1 MGSVGSSTR
10 TGQSATRGQVM
21 DREGLEEALDE
32 IYDHRILF
40 LGRFEL
46 YGQVHR
52 RVGGQGIVQFAR
64 GRYDDDEF
72 AIKFFL
78 NRVAFEREE
87 ALYTREDLRRMMPAV
102 KDIVPN
108 TDGAICNAAGYVF
121 PPCIVVEKGES
132 LDEWALRI
140 EPDFPTILT
149 VLCHILARLQQL
161 HTTGIAHRDLKPGN
175 VLWRPKHHAWTL
187 IDFGCAAE
195 IGTTCPLSFS
205 LLYAPPESIFAV
217 ENGQK
222 TTVAD
227 PAADMWALGIISYEL
242 LTARRVFPRSLNAE
256 EVRNQIAG
264 RAPLPWETADFR
276 RKNVPELRMLRRTVM
291 SCLSRDPLKRPTSSE
306 LLQSWNSLF
315 DHATKGTVT
324 QELDSEVAASHS
336 TMS

>member
-1 MGSVGSSTR
+1 MSPPVGAVANGPHPR
-10 TGQSATRGQVM
+10 LADEGEASAAV
-21 DREGLEEALDE
+21 
-32 IYDHRILF
+32 
-40 LGRFEL
+40 
-46 YGQVHR
+46 QVHR
-52 RVGGQGIVQFAR
+52 RIGGQGIVQFSR

-132 LDEWALRI
+132 LDEWAMRI

-195 IGTTCPLSFS
+195 IGAPLRPAHAPRSCPSQFQVGS
-205 LLYAPPESIFAV
+205 
-217 ENGQK
+217 QRCH
-222 TTVAD
+222 T
-227 PAADMWALGIISYEL
+227 PAASRVALRRITRACLAGMYRLALPRPARRLQRAACRHHLSVIVQPAVLPARVHLCRREWPEDDGGRPGGGHVGARGDLVRAAHGAPRLPALPHGGGGPRPDHRPRAAALGDLGIQAAEHSGAAHAAPHRDEL
-242 LTARRVFPRSLNAE
+242 
-256 EVRNQIAG
+256 
-264 RAPLPWETADFR
+264 PLP
-276 RKNVPELRMLRRTVM
+276 
-291 SCLSRDPLKRPTSSE
+291 
-306 LLQSWNSLF
+306 
-315 DHATKGTVT
+315 
-324 QELDSEVAASHS
+324 
-336 TMS
+336 